1 MAVRESGVE
10 GDRQPGGGRAAD
22 SFEDVYRAHRSTVM
36 GFLRRSLRSE
46 QDAEDLTHDT
56 FIRARRSGQLDQLR
70 HPVAFLLHIARNLL
84 LNRIH
89 RESIVAFTAIN
100 ELAVAELT
108 DPGGTPERIVEGR
121 LELRLLAAALMALPE
136 RTREAVIL
144 HKFQHLTCHQVAA
157 VMGTSPKT
165 VEKQLARGI
174 AECRRAVRGASTP
187 AGRVLHFGA
196 GAATPAGRV
205 GGAP

>member
-1 MAVRESGVE
+1 MAEREDSLQD
-10 GDRQPGGGRAAD
+10 DRRPGGVCPAD
-22 SFEDVYRAHRSTVM
+22 PFEEAYRAHRATVM
-36 GFLRRSLRSE
+36 AFLRRSLRSE

-56 FIRARRSGQLDQLR
+56 FIRASRSGQLDQLR

-89 RESIVAFTAIN
+89 REKIVAFTAID
-100 ELAVAELT
+100 ELAAAEPV
-108 DPGGTPERIVEGR
+108 DPAGTPERIVQAR
-121 LELRLLAAALMALPE
+121 LELRLLATALLSLPE

-144 HKFQHLTCHQVAA
+144 HKFQHLTCRQVAA

-174 AECRRAVRGASTP
+174 AECRRAVRGASSRG
-187 AGRVLHFGA
+187 GRILRFGT
-196 GAATPAGRV
+196 GAAAHAGRV